1 MAMFFNVKAD
11 RVSSCRGTRFLSS
24 PEPTPRARDRTPNR
38 MIRSVATSQTIVDAR
53 IRKPSALFRF
63 SNPNDSIHFQN
74 GSHFNRYRTPQY
86 AKNTM
91 AMRQTIWTKSGVFAA
106 GPLRRSQIA
115 SAAAKRKGQEDIQL
129 SLESI
134 YSVQRALPS
143 HWEMALLTFSVRT
156 IPHVFTVVRSPSAR
170 SVLSAA
176 AGTFGSVP
184 ASVPSVPVVLARW
197 AWQPLRSP
205 KRRWDCRL
213 APIPLARRQRH
224 CQLVSPTRC
233 RIACCLAQSPR
244 CFGDTPSRSVAVRLR
259 PRRCWRLALAA
270 ERYLRERR

>member
-1 MAMFFNVKAD
+1 MFFNVKPD

-24 PEPTPRARDRTPNR
+24 PAPTPRARNRTPNR

-115 SAAAKRKGQEDIQL
+115 SAAAKRKGQEDRQL

-143 HWEMALLTFSVRT
+143 HWEMASCRL
-156 IPHVFTVVRSPSAR
+156 SA
-170 SVLSAA
+170 SVLFLTSLLL
-176 AGTFGSVP
+176 FG
-184 ASVPSVPVVLARW
+184 R
-197 AWQPLRSP
+197 
-205 KRRWDCRL
+205 
-213 APIPLARRQRH
+213 
-224 CQLVSPTRC
+224 
-233 RIACCLAQSPR
+233 
-244 CFGDTPSRSVAVRLR
+244 RLR
-259 PRRCWRLALAA
+259 DQCFLLLLVHLGQFPLQLHQFP
-270 ERYLRERR
+270 

>member
-24 PEPTPRARDRTPNR
+24 PEPTPTARNRTPNR
-38 MIRSVATSQTIVDAR
+38 MIRSVTTSQTIVDAR

-74 GSHFNRYRTPQY
+74 GFHFNKYRNPQY
-86 AKNTM
+86 AKKTM

-143 HWEMALLTFSVRT
+143 HWE
-156 IPHVFTVVRSPSAR
+156 
-170 SVLSAA
+170 
-176 AGTFGSVP
+176 
-184 ASVPSVPVVLARW
+184 
-197 AWQPLRSP
+197 LRHADFQRPYYSS
-205 KRRWDCRL
+205 RL
-213 APIPLARRQRH
+213 Y
-224 CQLVSPTRC
+224 
-233 RIACCLAQSPR
+233 CC
-244 CFGDTPSRSVAVRLR
+244 SVAVCAISAFCC
-259 PRRCWRLALAA
+259 CWYIWVSSRFNSISSRSSCTLGVAA
-270 ERYLRERR
+270 VA

>member
-1 MAMFFNVKAD
+1 MFFNERLD
-11 RVSSCRGTRFLSS
+11 GFVSWRATRLSG
-24 PEPTPRARDRTPNR
+24 PTERAPRARNRTPNR

-115 SAAAKRKGQEDIQL
+115 SAAAKREGKEDIQL

-134 YSVQRALPS
+134 YSVERALPR
-143 HWEMALLTFSVRT
+143 HWEMASCRL
-156 IPHVFTVVRSPSAR
+156 SA
-170 SVLSAA
+170 SVLFLTSLLL
-176 AGTFGSVP
+176 FG
-184 ASVPSVPVVLARW
+184 R
-197 AWQPLRSP
+197 
-205 KRRWDCRL
+205 
-213 APIPLARRQRH
+213 
-224 CQLVSPTRC
+224 
-233 RIACCLAQSPR
+233 
-244 CFGDTPSRSVAVRLR
+244 RLR
-259 PRRCWRLALAA
+259 DQCFLLLLVHLGQFPL
-270 ERYLRERR
+270 

>member
-1 MAMFFNVKAD
+1 MAIFFKERLD
-11 RVSSCRGTRFLSS
+11 GFVSWRATRLSG
-24 PEPTPRARDRTPNR
+24 PTERAPRAWNR
-38 MIRSVATSQTIVDAR
+38 RPRKAIRNVAISQTIVDTR
-53 IRKPSALFRF
+53 IRKPSAVFRF
-63 SNPNDSIHFQN
+63 MNPVDSIHFQN

-156 IPHVFTVVRSPSAR
+156 IPHVFTVVRSLPAR
-170 SVLSAA
+170 SVLSVA
-176 AGTFGSVP
+176 AGTSGSVP
-184 ASVPSVPVVLARW
+184 ASTPSVPVALARW

-205 KRRWDCRL
+205 KRRWDSRL
-213 APIPLARRQRH
+213 APIQLARRQR
-224 CQLVSPTRC
+224 QWVSPTRY
-233 RIACCLAQSPR
+233 RTACCPAQSPR
-244 CFGDTPSRSVAVRLR
+244 CFGDTPSRSTAVRLR
-259 PRRCWRLALAA
+259 SRRCLRLAAAA

>member
-1 MAMFFNVKAD
+1 MAMFLKVKAD

-24 PEPTPRARDRTPNR
+24 PEPTPRARNRTPNR
-38 MIRSVATSQTIVDAR
+38 MIRSVTTSQTIVDAR

-74 GSHFNRYRTPQY
+74 VSHFNRYRTPQY

-170 SVLSAA
+170 SVLSVA
-176 AGTFGSVP
+176 AGTSGSVP
-184 ASVPSVPVVLARW
+184 ASTPSVPVVLARW

-205 KRRWDCRL
+205 KRLDSRL
-213 APIPLARRQRH
+213 ASVPLPQGQRQW
-224 CQLVSPTRC
+224 VSPKRC
-233 RIACCLAQSPR
+233 RTACCPAQSPR
-244 CFGDTPSRSVAVRLR
+244 CFGDTPSRSTAVRLR
-259 PRRCWRLALAA
+259 SRRCLRLALAA